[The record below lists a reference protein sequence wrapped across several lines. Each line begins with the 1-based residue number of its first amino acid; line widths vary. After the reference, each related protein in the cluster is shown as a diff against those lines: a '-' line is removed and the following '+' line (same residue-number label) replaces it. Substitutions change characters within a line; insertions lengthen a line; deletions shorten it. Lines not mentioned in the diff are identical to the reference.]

1 MNKKIY
7 FTLIFIMSIAL
18 IGIILVQGFWIKTT
32 LDNKEEQFS
41 LNINQALKSVSEQ
54 IQSREL
60 RDYLAVYQK
69 LVDSIGSPK
78 ESQLTAVFKY
88 VERNE
93 NTNQTYIYSHGIL
106 EEDYNISAKLFEPNV
121 SDTSSILEY
130 KGLKTTTIIDEAFDR
145 EMKNMSSIERLQ
157 RVERLSLMDKAKYAS
172 VFMELA
178 ALKPIHRRLTNV
190 ELELLLQRELRDR
203 DIDIPFQYRV
213 FNGSFATKVGSDNY
227 TNLDGLKKYKSPL
240 FVNEKGDSDF
250 ELVIAFPER
259 KLYIRSSLINL
270 ILLSLLFTLTIII
283 TFSSTIYQIL
293 KQKKVSEIKSDF
305 INNMTHEF
313 KTPIA
318 TIKLAL
324 DAINNDK
331 IQNDLNKRNKYL
343 KMIKDENERMN
354 FQVENVLRM
363 SQLERKENILKKS
376 ICDIHDIL
384 EKAISHL
391 DLLFKDRNV
400 DVSLNFSALKSKIFV
415 SNENLINVF
424 VNILENAIKYSKED
438 PKISIQTSNLE
449 NSLLVKIKDN
459 GMGMNTDVKD
469 KIFQKFYRETT
480 GDIHNVRG
488 HGLGLSYVK
497 KILDL
502 HNGTIYVESKVGVG
516 STFSINLPTNNLKTK
531 NEK

>member
-1 MNKKIY
+1 MNKKI
-7 FTLIFIMSIAL
+7 FFPLIVTMSIAL
-18 IGIILVQGFWIKTT
+18 LGIILVQAFWIKTT

-88 VERNE
+88 VDRNE

-106 EEDYNISAKLFEPNV
+106 EEDYNISAKLFEPE
-121 SDTSSILEY
+121 SEDSSSILEY
-130 KGLKTTTIIDEAFDR
+130 KGIKTTTIIDEAFDR

-178 ALKPIHRRLTNV
+178 ALKPIHRRLTNI

-203 DIDIPFQYRV
+203 DIEIIFQYRV
-213 FNGSFATKVGSDNY
+213 FNGDLATKVGSDNY
-227 TNLDGLKKYKSPL
+227 TNLEGLKKYKSPL
-240 FVNEKGDSDF
+240 FVNEKGNSDF

-259 KLYIRSSLINL
+259 RTFLRSSLTTL
-270 ILLSLLFTLTIII
+270 ILLSLLFTITIII
-283 TFSSTIYQIL
+283 TFTSTIYQVL
-293 KQKKVSEIKSDF
+293 RQKKVSEMKSDF

-324 DAINNDK
+324 DAIKNK
-331 IQNDLNKRNKYL
+331 KVQNDLNKRDKYL
-343 KMIKDENERMN
+343 RMIRDENDRMN
-354 FQVENVLRM
+354 FQVENVLRI
-363 SQLERKENILKKS
+363 SQLDRKENIIKKS
-376 ICDIHDIL
+376 ICNLNNI
-384 EKAISHL
+384 ISESLAHL
-391 DLLFKDRNV
+391 DLLLKNRNV
-400 DVSLNFSALKSKIFV
+400 QVKIDFLAL
-415 SNENLINVF
+415 SNEVNISKDDFINVF
-424 VNILENAIKYSKED
+424 VNILENAIKYSNEKPEI
-438 PKISIQTSNLE
+438 KIITENNMDSII
-449 NSLLVKIKDN
+449 VKIIDN
-459 GMGMNTDVKD
+459 GMGMNSKVKE
-469 KIFQKFYRETT
+469 KIFDKFYRETK
-480 GDIHNVRG
+480 GNIHDVKG

-497 KILDL
+497 KIIDL
-502 HNGTIYVESKVGVG
+502 HNGMIYVDSELGKG
-516 STFSINLPTNNLKTK
+516 SAFVISLPL
-531 NEK
+531 

>member
-1 MNKKIY
+1 MNKKI
-7 FTLIFIMSIAL
+7 FFPLIITMSIAL
-18 IGIILVQGFWIKTT
+18 LGIILVQAFWIKTT

-88 VERNE
+88 VDRNE

-106 EEDYNISAKLFEPNV
+106 EEDYNISARLFEPE
-121 SDTSSILEY
+121 SEDSSSILDY
-130 KGLKTTTIIDEAFDR
+130 KGIKTTTIIDEAFDR

-178 ALKPIHRRLTNV
+178 ALKPIHRRLTNI

-203 DIDIPFQYRV
+203 DIDIIFQYRV
-213 FNGSFATKVGSDNY
+213 FNGDLATKVGSDNY
-227 TNLDGLKKYKSPL
+227 TNLEGLKKYKSPL
-240 FVNEKGDSDF
+240 FVNEKGNSDF

-259 KLYIRSSLINL
+259 RTFLRSSLTTL
-270 ILLSLLFTLTIII
+270 ILLSLLFTITIII
-283 TFSSTIYQIL
+283 TFASTIYQVL
-293 KQKKVSEIKSDF
+293 KQKKVSEMKSDF

-324 DAINNDK
+324 DAIKNK
-331 IQNDLNKRNKYL
+331 KVQNDLNKRDKYL
-343 KMIKDENERMN
+343 MMIRDENERMN
-354 FQVENVLRM
+354 FQVENVLRI
-363 SQLERKENILKKS
+363 SQLDRKENIIKKS
-376 ICDIHDIL
+376 ICNLNNI
-384 EKAISHL
+384 ISESLAHL
-391 DLLFKDRNV
+391 DLLLKSRNV
-400 DVSLNFSALKSKIFV
+400 QVKIDFLAL
-415 SNENLINVF
+415 SNEVEISKDDFINVF
-424 VNILENAIKYSKED
+424 VNILENAIKYSNEKPEI
-438 PKISIQTSNLE
+438 KIITKNNMDSII
-449 NSLLVKIKDN
+449 VKIIDN
-459 GMGMNTDVKD
+459 GMGMNSKVME
-469 KIFQKFYRETT
+469 KIFDKFYRETK
-480 GDIHNVRG
+480 GNIHDVKG

-497 KILDL
+497 KIIDL
-502 HNGTIYVESKVGVG
+502 HNGTIYVDSEIGKG
-516 STFSINLPTNNLKTK
+516 STFVISLPL
-531 NEK
+531 

>member
-1 MNKKIY
+1 MNKKI
-7 FTLIFIMSIAL
+7 FFPLIVIMSIAL
-18 IGIILVQGFWIKTT
+18 LGIILVQAFWIKTT

-88 VERNE
+88 VDRNE

-106 EEDYNISAKLFEPNV
+106 EEDYNISAKLFE
-121 SDTSSILEY
+121 SESEDSSSILEY
-130 KGLKTTTIIDEAFDR
+130 KGIKTTTIIDEAFDR

-178 ALKPIHRRLTNV
+178 ALKPIHRRLTNI

-203 DIDIPFQYRV
+203 DIEIIFQYRV
-213 FNGSFATKVGSDNY
+213 FNGDLATKVGSDNY
-227 TNLDGLKKYKSPL
+227 TNLEGLKKYKSPL
-240 FVNEKGDSDF
+240 FVNEKGNSDF

-259 KLYIRSSLINL
+259 RTFLRSSLTTL
-270 ILLSLLFTLTIII
+270 ILLSLLFTITIII
-283 TFSSTIYQIL
+283 TFTSTIYQVL
-293 KQKKVSEIKSDF
+293 RQKKVSEMKSDF

-324 DAINNDK
+324 DAIKNK
-331 IQNDLNKRNKYL
+331 KVQNDLNKRDKYL
-343 KMIKDENERMN
+343 RMIRDENDRMN
-354 FQVENVLRM
+354 FQVENVLRI
-363 SQLERKENILKKS
+363 SQLDRKENIIKKS
-376 ICDIHDIL
+376 ICNLNNI
-384 EKAISHL
+384 ISESLAHL
-391 DLLFKDRNV
+391 DLLLKNRNV
-400 DVSLNFSALKSKIFV
+400 QVKIDFLAL
-415 SNENLINVF
+415 SNEVNISKDDFINVF
-424 VNILENAIKYSKED
+424 VNILENAIKYSNEKPEI
-438 PKISIQTSNLE
+438 KIITENNMDSII
-449 NSLLVKIKDN
+449 VKIIDN
-459 GMGMNTDVKD
+459 GMGMNSKVKE
-469 KIFQKFYRETT
+469 KIFDKFYRETK
-480 GDIHNVRG
+480 GNIHDVKG

-497 KILDL
+497 KIIDL
-502 HNGTIYVESKVGVG
+502 HNGMIYVDSELGKG
-516 STFSINLPTNNLKTK
+516 SAFVISLPL
-531 NEK
+531 

>member
-7 FTLIFIMSIAL
+7 FTLILIMSIAL
-18 IGIILVQGFWIKTT
+18 LGIILVQSFWIKTT

-69 LVDSIGSPK
+69 LIDSIGSPK

-88 VERNE
+88 VDRNE

-106 EEDYNISAKLFEPNV
+106 EEDYNISAKLFEPKS
-121 SDTSSILEY
+121 SDTNSILEY
-130 KGLKTTTIIDEAFDR
+130 KGIKTTTIIDEAFDR
-145 EMKNMSSIERLQ
+145 EMQNMSSIERLQ
-157 RVERLSLMDKAKYAS
+157 RVERLTLLDKAKYAS

-178 ALKPIHRRLTNV
+178 ALKPIHRRLTNI

-203 DIDIPFQYRV
+203 DITIPFQYRV
-213 FNGSFATKVGSDNY
+213 FNGEFATKVGSDNY
-227 TNLDGLKKYKSPL
+227 TNLEGLKKYESPL

-259 KLYIRSSLINL
+259 KSYLRSSLNNL
-270 ILLSLLFTLTIII
+270 IFLSLLFTLTIII
-283 TFSSTIYQIL
+283 TFSSTIYHFL
-293 KQKKVSEIKSDF
+293 RQKKVNEIKSDF
-305 INNMTHEF
+305 INNMSHEF

-331 IQNDLNKRNKYL
+331 IQNDLDKRKKYL
-343 KMIKDENERMN
+343 KMIKEENDRMN
-354 FQVENVLRM
+354 SQVENVLRI

-376 ICDIHDIL
+376 YCDVHEIIK
-384 EKAISHL
+384 KAISHL
-391 DLLFKDRNV
+391 NLLLDERNV
-400 DVSLNFSALKSKIFV
+400 DVSINFSATNSKLEI
-415 SNENLINVF
+415 SKENFFNVF
-424 VNILENAIKYSKED
+424 VNILENAIKYSSEKPRIRIESSD
-438 PKISIQTSNLE
+438 LEGYLLIQIN
-449 NSLLVKIKDN
+449 DN
-459 GMGMNTDVKD
+459 GIGMSSNVKD
-469 KIFQKFYRETT
+469 KIFDKFYRETK
-480 GDIHNVRG
+480 GNIHNVKG

-502 HNGTIYVESKVGVG
+502 HNGTIYVDSKVGIG
-516 STFSINLPTNNLKTK
+516 SNFSISLPITT
-531 NEK
+531 